1 MRIPGKRSK
10 LQQNSLF
17 RLIALVLVFAVI
29 VCGCEAASPAEAPV
43 SQNKTDVTITLTE
56 GSRSRQYRIPVE
68 SVAGKLSGNRAAAS
82 TALQDYI
89 SANPRIFPQ
98 KAYITSACQYVPP
111 INGTQIDMPK
121 LISYICDN
129 AGTLKT
135 VNVRDFYLEYQ
146 DPDAPALEKLYSRV
160 QDSAVT
166 YSDGQEVTLYDLG
179 VVYEPSDNSVHYNK
193 KLLHDKVRDLAN
205 SYDDAGQRT
214 VTINGVMGRFTVSGG
229 TWGHIADTQAEID
242 YMTEHFDALK
252 PGEDSRIPI
261 MKQDLSWNFPS
272 TYIEVD
278 KELQHVYLVSD
289 NEVVMDSDCVT
300 GRPRGH
306 STPEGIFFIS
316 EIKTNKTL
324 TGPGYSSFVYRW
336 MRLTNSGIG
345 LHDATWRGRF
355 GGAIYERDGSH
366 GCINL
371 PKAFAYELYDFVKVR
386 APGDIVVF
394 VHN

>member
-1 MRIPGKRSK
+1 MAK

-17 RLIALVLVFAVI
+17 RLIAMTLVFAVL
-29 VCGCEAASPAEAPV
+29 VCGCEIASPAEAPV
-43 SQNKTDVTITLTE
+43 SQNAADVTITLTE
-56 GSRSRQYRIPVE
+56 GARSRQYRLPAKY
-68 SVAGKLSGNRAAAS
+68 VAGKLSANRADVTYAVR
-82 TALQDYI
+82 DYI
-89 SANPRIFPQ
+89 SANPRVFPQ

-129 AGTLKT
+129 AGTVQSL
-135 VNVRDFYLEYQ
+135 NIGDFYLKYQ

-160 QDSAVT
+160 QKSAVT

-179 VVYEPSDNSVHYNK
+179 VVYAPSDNSIHYDK
-193 KLLHDKVRDLAN
+193 KILHDKVRDLAN

-229 TWGHIADTQAEID
+229 TWGHVADTQAEID
-242 YMTEHFDALK
+242 YMTEHFDALR
-252 PGEDSRIPI
+252 PGESSRIPI
-261 MKQDLSWNFPS
+261 MKQDLPWNFPS

-278 KELQHVYLVSD
+278 KELQHVYLVSG
-289 NEVVMDSDCVT
+289 NRVIMDSDCVT

-316 EIKTNKTL
+316 EIRTNKTL

-371 PKAFAYELYDFVKVR
+371 PKTFAYELYDFVKVR
-386 APGDIVVF
+386 EPGEIVVF
-394 VHN
+394 IHN